1 MGTLRCVT
9 LDLDDTLWD
18 HRRAQTEALHLIAV
32 ENVPSTLVDS
42 FVDRFHYHNKILWA
56 QYGLGEV
63 DVGTV
68 KMERFARAMQDVGAS
83 PDNATAIGED
93 FLRCYGRLPYL
104 CHGAREVLDALAG
117 RVLLGCITDGFTE
130 VQHCKLET
138 TRIDRHFDFVLTS
151 EEVGVTKPDPAIYA
165 AATGAAR
172 CAADEIVHVG
182 DSFEK
187 DVVGAMAYGMRAA
200 WLPHS
205 EVSHHGE
212 PDPAPDW
219 VLSHLLELP
228 AALGLGSELA

>member
-18 HRRAQTEALHLIAV
+18 HRRAQAEALRLIAV
-32 ENVPSTLVDS
+32 ENVPARLVDN

-56 QYGLGEV
+56 QYGSGEV

-68 KMERFARAMQDVGAS
+68 KRQRFERALKDVGAS
-83 PDNATAIGED
+83 SHNATAIGED
-93 FLRCYGRLPYL
+93 FLQRYGRLPYL
-104 CHGAREVLDALAG
+104 CPGAREVLGALAG
-117 RVLLGCITDGFTE
+117 RVLIGCITDGFTE
-130 VQHCKLET
+130 VQHWKLET
-138 TRIDRHFDFVLTS
+138 TQIDRHFDFVLTS

-165 AATGAAR
+165 AATAAA
-172 CAADEIVHVG
+172 CCSADEIVHVG

-205 EVSHHGE
+205 ELPVQGE
-212 PDPAPDW
+212 ADPAPDW
-219 VLSHLLELP
+219 ILSDLHELP
-228 AALGLGSELA
+228 AALGLE